1 MRLQFI
7 SSNIRGENLYSEVE
21 EVLSSGVKWIQLR
34 LKNILETDYL
44 KEAKRVKE
52 IVDKYGATLIINDNV
67 NVAKELGIG
76 VHIGKND
83 MPLKAARIVLGE
95 VTTIGAT
102 ANTTEDIVQSIEA
115 DYIGLGPL
123 NYTETKRNLSPV
135 LGIEGLTEILADL
148 GEMSLNPKL
157 TLVGGIKLEDLE
169 SLKILGIQ
177 SIAVSSLISSASD
190 KEKVIKEIMAY
201 GYK

>member
-7 SSNIRGENLYSEVE
+7 SSNLRGENLYTEIE
-21 EVLSSGVKWIQLR
+21 EVLSAGVNWIQLR
-34 LKNILETDYL
+34 IKNILETDYL
-44 KEAKRVKE
+44 REANRVKE
-52 IVDKYGATLIINDNV
+52 IVDNYSATLIINDNV
-67 NVAKELGIG
+67 NVAKELGVG

-83 MPLKAARIVLGE
+83 MPLQAARIVLGE
-95 VTTIGAT
+95 NAIIGAT
-102 ANTTEDIVQSIEA
+102 ANTTEDIINLKEA

-123 NYTETKRNLSPV
+123 NYTKTKQNLSPV

-157 TLVGGIKLEDLE
+157 TLVGGIKLEDLQ
-169 SLKILGIQ
+169 SLKILGIA
-177 SIAVSSLISSASD
+177 SIAVSSLISSAEN
-190 KEKVIKEIMAY
+190 KEKIIKEIMAY